1 MPENKQLNSILFN
14 QIFTLKKKKRK
25 ISSKFN
31 TFGSEI

>member
-14 QIFTLKKKKRK
+14 QIFTLKKKRK